1 MVLTDVKLEL
11 DNGVYG
17 LLTPDGAG
25 KTTLMKMI
33 TTLLFPTEGQ
43 IKYDGEDIRRL
54 DGAYREKIGYLPQ
67 DLGYYGDYT
76 PEEYL
81 RYIGILKSMPRKKL
95 TESIDRVLELT
106 GMAAVYGLPP
116 VDCGGF
122 FHRAL
127 PDAVYGDP
135 LSG

>member
-1 MVLTDVKLEL
+1 MDQKKTEKKEIVEIKDGKVE
-11 DNGVYG
+11 V
-17 LLTPDGAG
+17 TPD
-25 KTTLMKMI
+25 
-33 TTLLFPTEGQ
+33 E
-43 IKYDGEDIRRL
+43 
-54 DGAYREKIGYLPQ
+54 
-67 DLGYYGDYT
+67 
-76 PEEYL
+76 
-81 RYIGILKSMPRKKL
+81 
-95 TESIDRVLELT
+95 DRVLELT

>member
-17 LLTPDGAG
+17 LLAPDGAG

-76 PEEYL
+76 PEKYL
-81 RYIGILKSMPRKKL
+81 RYIGILKSMPGKKL
-95 TESIDRVLELT
+95 TESW
-106 GMAAVYGLPP
+106 
-116 VDCGGF
+116 
-122 FHRAL
+122 
-127 PDAVYGDP
+127 
-135 LSG
+135 S

>member
-17 LLTPDGAG
+17 LLAPDGAG

-67 DLGYYGDYT
+67 DFGYYRDYT
-76 PEEYL
+76 PKKYL